1 MEKEPNGALAGRVAI
16 VTGGSSGIGRATSLH
31 LAEAGAAVVVAD
43 LRSDPREGGE
53 PTEELIA
60 AAAGTARFVKCDVTD
75 AGDRADVV
83 STAHEL
89 GGVDILVNCAGIFR
103 GGGLLEIDEEDY
115 RAMMDVNVAGTIFMS
130 KAAVPAM
137 IERGRGAIVNLSSVG
152 GIQGSGGFC
161 LYQAAKGAIRLFTY
175 SLADELGPQGV
186 RVNALHPGM
195 IETSMTKTDVPVI
208 GTPIGDAYEESLPLR
223 RAGKPE
229 DVARAAVFLAGDQ
242 AEYITG
248 SSLNVDGGMIR
259 V

>member
-1 MEKEPNGALAGRVAI
+1 MEQVPNGSLAGRVAI
-16 VTGGSSGIGRATSLH
+16 VTGGASGIGRATSLH

-43 LRSDPREGGE
+43 LRSMPREGGE

-60 AAAGTARFVKCDVTD
+60 AAGGSARFVECDVTD
-75 AGDRADVV
+75 ADDHAKVV
-83 STAHEL
+83 AAAREL
-89 GGVDILVNCAGIFR
+89 GGVGILVNCAGIFR
-103 GGGLLEIDEEDY
+103 AGGLLEIDQVAY
-115 RAMMDVNVAGTIFMS
+115 RSMMDVNVGGTIFMS

-137 IERGRGAIVNLSSVG
+137 IEGGGGAIVNLSSVG

-161 LYQAAKGAIRLFTY
+161 LYQAAKGAVRLFTY
-175 SLADELGPQGV
+175 SLADELGPQGI

-195 IETSMTKTDVPVI
+195 IATSMTRTDVPVI

-223 RAGKPE
+223 RAGTPD
-229 DVARAAVFLAGDQ
+229 DVARAAVFLASDQ

-248 SSLNVDGGMIR
+248 SSLNVDGGMVR